1 MVSQSSLLNAKCE
14 GLTCERD
21 SLGRRE
27 DRVCLF
33 LLWASRST
41 NMTDQE
47 QPCRAETVKKEALLT
62 LLIKQLS
69 CIYQRKETLD
79 SQTAALQGPHV

>member
-1 MVSQSSLLNAKCE
+1 MTGGVLKNIIKCDASTNMIIQRKCE
-14 GLTCERD
+14 RLTCERD

-47 QPCRAETVKKEALLT
+47 QPCRAETQSKT
-62 LLIKQLS
+62 TIWS
-69 CIYQRKETLD
+69 R
-79 SQTAALQGPHV
+79 